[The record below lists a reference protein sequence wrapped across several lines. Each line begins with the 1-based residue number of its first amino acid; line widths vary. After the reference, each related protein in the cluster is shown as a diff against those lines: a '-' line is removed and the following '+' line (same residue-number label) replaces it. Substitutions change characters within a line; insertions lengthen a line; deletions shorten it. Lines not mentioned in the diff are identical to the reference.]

1 MTYYS
6 IKELHQLL
14 LTKKITPSW
23 IVKDAFT
30 NLEQHQILNATVTE
44 LATEAAILA
53 KKLDD
58 LVVPKDNYLFSLPYF
73 VKDNFATKGIKTTA
87 SSKILENFV
96 PNYESTV
103 TNILKEHNSIL
114 LGKSALDELGM
125 GGHGLYALTGDVLN
139 PWDLT
144 RITGG
149 SSSGS
154 AALVAAGVVPFSL
167 GTDTGDSV
175 RKPAGYCGVVG
186 FKPTYGLISRYGV
199 FPYAPSLDTVGYFTR
214 TVEDIAIVFDYLAQ
228 EDHQDATS
236 LKSKEYGYFKNLSSS
251 DAKKQ
256 KFAYLKNAHLILD
269 DEIREQFEQL
279 YDNLKAVGISV
290 TAIDFSEDLL
300 KALMP
305 VYMVISFAEAVSSHS
320 MLDGVNFGTRV
331 EGDTYREVMMNSRT
345 NGFGHFVKRRYVI
358 GSYVLTKDNQTLL
371 FLKAKRIRRLIVDAL
386 SAVFAE
392 YDILLL
398 PAASTIAPKISTI
411 KDKILTEAELENYVN
426 DLLLLG
432 NLMGNP
438 SLTTPFAYLEEM
450 PIGINVNAAPFA
462 DQKVFNASLL
472 IEEIV
477 GIKNKVAPQGGKNH
491 D

>member
-1 MTYYS
+1 MTHYS

-14 LTKKITPSW
+14 VTKKITPSQ
-23 IVKDAFT
+23 IVKEAFA
-30 NLEQHQILNATVTE
+30 NLAKHQVLNATVTE
-44 LATEAAILA
+44 LTAEATALA
-53 KKLDD
+53 LELDQ
-58 LVVPKDNYLFSLPYF
+58 LPVPTDNYLFALPYF
-73 VKDNFATKGIKTTA
+73 AKDNFATKGIKTTA

-96 PNYESTV
+96 PTYESTV
-103 TNILKEHNSIL
+103 TNILKQNNSIL

-154 AALVAAGVVPFSL
+154 AALVAAGVVPFAL

-175 RKPAGYCGVVG
+175 RKPAGYCGIVG

-214 TVEDIAIVFDYLAQ
+214 TVEDSAIVFDYLAQ

-236 LKSKEYGYFKNLSSS
+236 LKSKEQNYFKNLSP
-251 DAKKQ
+251 AVKNQ
-256 KFAYLKNAHLILD
+256 KFAYLKNAHSVLPV
-269 DEIREQFEQL
+269 EIKTHF
-279 YDNLKAVGISV
+279 DNLYAQLAAQGIV
-290 TAIDFSEDLL
+290 VNAIDFSEDLL
-300 KALMP
+300 KALLP

-320 MLDGVNFGTRV
+320 MLDGINFGTRV
-331 EGDTYREVMMNSRT
+331 DGDSYEAVMMNSRT
-345 NGFGHFVKRRYVI
+345 EGFGHVVKRRYVI
-358 GSYVLTKDNQTLL
+358 GSYALSKENQTLL
-371 FLKAKRIRRLIVDAL
+371 FLKAKRVRRLIVDAL
-386 SAVFAE
+386 MAVFKE

-398 PAASTIAPKISTI
+398 PTASSIAPKISAI
-411 KDKILTEAELENYVN
+411 KDQILTEAELENYVD
-426 DLLLLG
+426 DLLVLA

-438 SLTTPFAYLEEM
+438 SLTLPLAFVDHM

-472 IEEIV
+472 IEEII
-477 GIKNKVAPQGGKNH
+477 GIKNNVAPEGGKNNG
-491 D
+491 

>member
-1 MTYYS
+1 MAAYS
-6 IKELHQLL
+6 IKELHHLL
-14 LTKKITPSW
+14 VDKKITPSQ

-30 NLEQHQILNATVTE
+30 NLDKYQVLNATVTE
-44 LATEAAILA
+44 LKTEATALA
-53 KKLDD
+53 AKLDH
-58 LVVPKDNYLFSLPYF
+58 LVVPKNNYLFALPYF
-73 VKDNFATKGIKTTA
+73 AKDNFATKEIKTTA
-87 SSKILENFV
+87 SSKILENFI

-103 TNILKEHNSIL
+103 TNILKENNSIL
-114 LGKSALDELGM
+114 LGKAALDELGM

-139 PWDLT
+139 PWDLS

-154 AALVAAGVVPFSL
+154 AALVAAGVVPFAL

-214 TVEDIAIVFDYLAQ
+214 DVEDSAIVFDYLAQ
-228 EDHQDATS
+228 EDHKDATS
-236 LKSKEYGYFKNLSSS
+236 LKSKEQGYFKNLSSE
-251 DAKKQ
+251 KIKEQ
-256 KFAYLKNAHLILD
+256 KFAYLKNAHAILP
-269 DEIREQFEQL
+269 DEIRIHFDHL
-279 YDNLKAVGISV
+279 YDELTARGISI
-290 TAIDFSEDLL
+290 TAIDFPEDLL

-320 MLDGVNFGTRV
+320 MLDGINYGTRV
-331 EGDTYREVMMNSRT
+331 DGDTYQEVMMNSRT
-345 NGFGHFVKRRYVI
+345 NGFGHVVKRRYVI
-358 GSYVLTKDNQTLL
+358 GSYTLTKNNQTLL
-371 FLKAKRIRRLIVDAL
+371 FLKAKRVRRLIVNAL
-386 SAVFAE
+386 TTVFAK
-392 YDILLL
+392 YDFLLL
-398 PAASTIAPKISTI
+398 PAASTIAPKITTI
-411 KDKILTEAELENYVN
+411 KDQILTEAELENYVD
-426 DLLLLG
+426 DLLVLG

-438 SLTTPFAYLEEM
+438 SLTVPLAFVDKI

-477 GIKNKVAPQGGKNH
+477 GIKNKVAPERGNNH

>member
-1 MTYYS
+1 MSYYS

-14 LTKKITPSW
+14 IAKKITPSQ
-23 IVKDAFT
+23 IVKEALA
-30 NLEQHQILNATVTE
+30 NLVKHQVLNATVTE
-44 LATEAAILA
+44 LTTEAAALA
-53 KKLDD
+53 LELDH
-58 LVVPKDNYLFSLPYF
+58 LPVPTDNYLFALPYF
-73 VKDNFATKGIKTTA
+73 AKDNFATKGILTTA

-96 PNYESTV
+96 PTYESTV
-103 TNILKEHNSIL
+103 TNILKQNNSIL

-154 AALVAAGVVPFSL
+154 AALVAAGVVPFAL

-175 RKPAGYCGVVG
+175 RKPAGYCGIVG

-214 TVEDIAIVFDYLAQ
+214 TVEDSAIVFDYLAQ

-236 LKSKEYGYFKNLSSS
+236 LKSKEQNYFKNLSG
-251 DAKKQ
+251 AVKHQ
-256 KFAYLKNAHLILD
+256 KFAYLKNAHLLLPE
-269 DEIREQFEQL
+269 EIKTHF
-279 YDNLKAVGISV
+279 DNLYAQLTAQGI
-290 TAIDFSEDLL
+290 TIDAIDFPEDLL
-300 KALMP
+300 KALLP

-320 MLDGVNFGTRV
+320 MLDGINFGTRV
-331 EGDTYREVMMNSRT
+331 DGDSYQAVMMNSRT
-345 NGFGHFVKRRYVI
+345 EGFGHVVKRRYVI
-358 GSYVLTKDNQTLL
+358 GSYALSKENQTLL
-371 FLKAKRIRRLIVDAL
+371 FLKAKRVRRLIVDAL
-386 SAVFAE
+386 TAVFKE

-398 PAASTIAPKISTI
+398 PAASSIAPKISAI
-411 KDKILTEAELENYVN
+411 KDQILTEAELENYVD
-426 DLLLLG
+426 DLLVLG

-438 SLTTPFAYLEEM
+438 SLTLPLAFVDNM

-472 IEEIV
+472 LEEII
-477 GIKNKVAPQGGKNH
+477 GIKNSVAPEGGKNNG
-491 D
+491 